1 MIDRKQRERRAYML
15 IVTAIG
21 AAVAAVVLFL
31 LAVFSSVGIGLAL
44 LAALV
49 AGGAGYGAKRTLSP
63 GSGRSLNP

>member
-15 IVTAIG
+15 VMTAIV

-31 LAVFSSVGIGLAL
+31 LAVFSSMGIGMAL

-49 AGGAGYGAKRTLSP
+49 SGGASYGAKRTLSP